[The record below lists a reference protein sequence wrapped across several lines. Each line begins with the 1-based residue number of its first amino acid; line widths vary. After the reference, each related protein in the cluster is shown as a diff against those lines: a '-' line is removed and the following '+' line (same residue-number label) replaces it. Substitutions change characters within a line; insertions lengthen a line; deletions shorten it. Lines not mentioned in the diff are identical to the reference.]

1 MKKKKKS
8 NRKSSPIK
16 TKTIKK
22 RLTSSS
28 SPSLI
33 NETRVKISDL
43 KKTTSLH
50 IDSIKRNI
58 DCCYSDFLKDMDA
71 SHTRLQKRFQ
81 EPLTCSDSEEEMV
94 DEEEDKKEFVETEN
108 LLFLRVRNL

>member
-1 MKKKKKS
+1 MKKKKS
-8 NRKSSPIK
+8 NRKPSPIIK

-22 RLTSSS
+22 PLTSS
-28 SPSLI
+28 SPSL
-33 NETRVKISDL
+33 NNKTRATITDL

-58 DCCYSDFLKDMDA
+58 DCCYSDLLKDMDA

-81 EPLTCSDSEEEMV
+81 
-94 DEEEDKKEFVETEN
+94 
-108 LLFLRVRNL
+108 